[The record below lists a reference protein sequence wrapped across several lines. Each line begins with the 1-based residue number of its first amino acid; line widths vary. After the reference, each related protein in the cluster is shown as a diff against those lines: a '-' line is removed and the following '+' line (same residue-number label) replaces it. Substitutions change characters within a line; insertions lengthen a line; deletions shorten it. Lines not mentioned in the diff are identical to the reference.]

1 MVVYSIKDIEEIT
14 GVKAHTLRIWEKRYD
29 IIKPERTK
37 TNIRFYTED
46 HLKYILSISL
56 LNKNGFKISQIAGMS
71 DVQIKDHTSRLS
83 NTEKHLE
90 DQLDVLTFGVINM
103 DDFVVN
109 RILDKYI
116 DDYGFEKTMDLLIN
130 PFLEKLSTLW
140 VTGTVKSVHESFISE
155 ILRQRTAVEIKKL
168 KAVDP
173 TLPKIMIYL
182 SDVEKQ
188 ELSMVFLQYI
198 LRSKGLNV
206 TIAGFDL
213 SIKDVLDAY
222 QILAPKFIY
231 TIINQSLVDHN
242 INTYINYLAKAFG
255 ESKFILSGM
264 QMRTVSDEL
273 PSNCMNL
280 NDLDSVID
288 YFTAVSKLD
297 I

>member
-29 IIKPERTK
+29 IVKPERTK

-46 HLKYILSISL
+46 QLKYILSISL
-56 LNKNGFKISQIAGMS
+56 LNKNGFKISQIADMS
-71 DVQIKDHTSRLS
+71 DDQIKDHTSRLS

-90 DQLDVLTFGVINM
+90 DQLDVLTFAVINM
-103 DDFVVN
+103 DDFAVN

-116 DDYGFEKTMDLLIN
+116 NDFGFEKTMDLLIN

-168 KAVDP
+168 KTVDP
-173 TLPKIMIYL
+173 NMPKIMLYL
-182 SDVEKQ
+182 SDAEKQ

-222 QILAPKFIY
+222 QVLDPEFIY
-231 TIINQSLVDHN
+231 TIINQDLIDHN
-242 INTYINYLAKAFG
+242 INTYINYLAKSFG
-255 ESKFILSGM
+255 ESKFILSGF
-264 QMRTVSDEL
+264 QMRTVSNDL
-273 PSNCMNL
+273 PNNCINL

-288 YFTAVSKLD
+288 YFTTVSKLD